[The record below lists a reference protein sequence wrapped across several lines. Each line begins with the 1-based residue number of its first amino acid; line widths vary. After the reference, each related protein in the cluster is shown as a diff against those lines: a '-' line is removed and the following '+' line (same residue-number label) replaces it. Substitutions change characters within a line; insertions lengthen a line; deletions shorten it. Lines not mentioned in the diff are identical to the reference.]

1 MTEEKIRTWKNIY
14 TGTIAEGVICP
25 YCGKRGYDNDDHC
38 KHCGM
43 YVTPRIR
50 IRMDSSLKKEAFG
63 GGIGRR

>member
-1 MTEEKIRTWKNIY
+1 MAEEKIRTWKNIY

-50 IRMDSSLKKEAFG
+50 IKNGPNCANN
-63 GGIGRR
+63 